1 LRRGLRDHAV
11 PVLLT
16 IEEEPM
22 QFSIFSVADH
32 YPEEL
37 RTIRELY
44 AHILDEIELADEQ
57 VSSRIR
63 SLKLPA

>member
-1 LRRGLRDHAV
+1 
-11 PVLLT
+11 
-16 IEEEPM
+16 M
-22 QFSIFSVADH
+22 QFSVFSVVDH

-44 AHILDEIELADEQ
+44 AQILDEIELADEQ

>member
-1 LRRGLRDHAV
+1 
-11 PVLLT
+11 
-16 IEEEPM
+16 M
-22 QFSIFSVADH
+22 QFSVFSVADH

-44 AHILDEIELADEQ
+44 AQILDEIELADEQ

>member
-1 LRRGLRDHAV
+1 MR
-11 PVLLT
+11 
-16 IEEEPM
+16 
-22 QFSIFSVADH
+22 FSIFSVADH
-32 YPEEL
+32 SPEEP

-44 AHILDEIELADEQ
+44 AQILDEIELADEQ